1 MSATSADA
9 ARLGFDPDRLARI
22 ETWMAR
28 NREIGRYTGS
38 SLLLTKGGETVLC
51 AMDGHRDAERAK
63 PYERDTIVRI
73 YSMTKLV
80 TSVAMM
86 MQVEKGLVHLEAPVS
101 AFIPEFGDMTA
112 LVPGAE
118 RLDQVEPAP
127 SPTLHQLLTHTSG
140 LSYSFNP
147 GILAEHYAEHK
158 LDFGADLGT
167 LADAAAALASV
178 PLAFQPGSSWNY
190 SVGIDIIGRVLEVM
204 TGKSLATVFQEQ
216 ILDPLGMQD
225 TSFALP
231 HDKIERFADC
241 FMKTPEDALWCNDYA
256 ATSYYLDGKIQMYS
270 GGGGLLSTLDDYM
283 RFGEMIRQG
292 GSLGGE
298 KLLGHKTVE
307 FMRRNHLPGDI
318 ASMGPASFAEMPMVG
333 MGFGIGGASVLDPA
347 ATRTPGSMG
356 DFGWGGM
363 ASTYFWTDPVNDLN
377 CVFFTQLIP
386 SSAYPN
392 RAELKALVQAAL
404 V

>member
-86 MQVEKGLVHLEAPVS
+86 MQVEKGFVHLESPVS

-158 LDFGADLGT
+158 LDFGADQGT
-167 LADAAAALASV
+167 LADAAAAMASV

-204 TGKSLATVFQEQ
+204 T
-216 ILDPLGMQD
+216 
-225 TSFALP
+225 
-231 HDKIERFADC
+231 
-241 FMKTPEDALWCNDYA
+241 
-256 ATSYYLDGKIQMYS
+256 
-270 GGGGLLSTLDDYM
+270 
-283 RFGEMIRQG
+283 
-292 GSLGGE
+292 
-298 KLLGHKTVE
+298 
-307 FMRRNHLPGDI
+307 
-318 ASMGPASFAEMPMVG
+318 
-333 MGFGIGGASVLDPA
+333 
-347 ATRTPGSMG
+347 
-356 DFGWGGM
+356 
-363 ASTYFWTDPVNDLN
+363 
-377 CVFFTQLIP
+377 
-386 SSAYPN
+386 
-392 RAELKALVQAAL
+392 
-404 V
+404 